1 VAGPPSEQ
9 LGLGLVGAGR
19 FGAALLEAAAEVP
32 GLRPVAVADRDP
44 DRARAL
50 AATFRLEACDPGRLL
65 ADPRVQVVAIAT
77 TPDGHAAL
85 ALAALRA
92 GRHVF
97 CEKPLATTLEDAGEV
112 LAAATAPEA
121 PRLTVDYVLRRNP
134 LYALV
139 ARLQQALLGPPRR
152 FSMENLAG
160 DEHLGPDHWF
170 WDRAVSGG
178 IAVEHG
184 VHFFDAGAW
193 LLGSQPEQVQALEA
207 ARPDGRV
214 DTVLAAARHPG
225 GATASYTHSFGRP
238 ERAESQW
245 TTLDWGQV
253 ADGRLYG
260 WIPVELELDIRT
272 DGTGLAAVQALTTNQ
287 QAALAVDG
295 YRPSGGERITLEL
308 ASRAQPGRWDLRLRA
323 TLGGQ
328 AAKSRVYRESVRAG
342 LADLVSSA
350 TTGTTPAVSP
360 ADAWSSLAA
369 ALAATEAATTGTAVR
384 PAPLP
389 G

>member
-1 VAGPPSEQ
+1 M
-9 LGLGLVGAGR
+9 
-19 FGAALLEAAAEVP
+19 P

-50 AATFRLEACDPGRLL
+50 ATTFRLEACDPGRLL

-85 ALAALRA
+85 ALAALAA

-97 CEKPLATTLEDAGEV
+97 CEKPLATSLEDASEV
-112 LAAATAPEA
+112 LAAATAPGA

-139 ARLQQALLGPPRR
+139 ARLQQALLGRPRR
-152 FSMENLAG
+152 FSLENLAG

-178 IAVEHG
+178 ITVEHG

-214 DTVLAAARHPG
+214 DTVLAAAGHPG
-225 GATASYTHSFGRP
+225 GASASYTHSFGRP

-245 TTLDWGQV
+245 TTLDWGRV

-260 WIPVELELDIRT
+260 WIPLELELDIRT
-272 DGTGLAAVQALTTNQ
+272 DGAGLAAVQALTTNQ
-287 QAALAVDG
+287 QAALAVGG

-308 ASRAQPGRWDLRLRA
+308 SSRAQPGRWDLRLRA

-350 TTGTTPAVSP
+350 ASGTTPAVSA
-360 ADAWSSLAA
+360 ADAWTSLAV
-369 ALAATEAATTGTAVR
+369 ALAATESAATGTTVR

>member
-1 VAGPPSEQ
+1 MV
-9 LGLGLVGAGR
+9 
-19 FGAALLEAAAEVP
+19 LEAARELP
-32 GLRPVAVADRDP
+32 GLAPVAVADRDR
-44 DRARAL
+44 DRAGAL
-50 AATFRLEACDPGRLL
+50 AAAHHLEACDPERLL
-65 ADPRVQVVAIAT
+65 ADPRVAVVAIAT
-77 TPDGHAAL
+77 PPASHAEL
-85 ALAALRA
+85 ALAALGG

-97 CEKPLATTLEDAGEV
+97 CEKPLATRLEDATAV
-112 LAAATAPEA
+112 LAAATGPGS

-134 LYALV
+134 LYALLR
-139 ARLQQALLGPPRR
+139 RLQRALLGPPRR
-152 FSMENLAG
+152 FAFENLAG

-170 WDRAVSGG
+170 WDREVSGG

-214 DTVLAAARHPG
+214 DTVLATAGHPG
-225 GATASYTHSFGRP
+225 GATASYAHRFARP

-245 TTLDWGQV
+245 TTLDWGEL

-272 DGTGLAAVQALTTNQ
+272 DGAGLATVQALTTDQ
-287 QAALAVDG
+287 RAALDVPG

-308 ASRAQPGRWDLRLRA
+308 ASRGQPGRWDLRLRA

-328 AAKSRVYRESVRAG
+328 AAKGRVYRESVRAG
-342 LADLVSSA
+342 LADLLTAVA
-350 TTGTTPAVSP
+350 TGGAPAVSV
-360 ADAWSSLAA
+360 ADAWTSLAA
-369 ALAATEAATTGTAVR
+369 ALAAQEAAARGAATR
-384 PAPLP
+384 PATLP
-389 G
+389 VSSTG